1 MATMILVD
9 FQNCFILI
17 LLCFFS
23 FLGYSLFFKKP
34 KNAPGYDLPPSP
46 PSLPIIG
53 HFHFLFSSLTHKSL
67 QKLSTKY
74 GPLLHIRIFNVPVI
88 VASSASVAYEIFK
101 SHDVNVS
108 SRGAVAIRES
118 LVFGSYGIIHAPY
131 GDYWKFMKKIIATKL
146 LRPQTLERSRGIR
159 AEELHR
165 FYGSLV
171 EKARNN
177 ESVGISREAMKLM
190 NNTFC
195 RMSMGRSFTEENG
208 EAEKVRVLVQESNAL
223 TKKRI
228 LASLLRRPLEILR
241 VPLFKKEIMSVSDRF
256 GELLERILVEHEEKL
271 EENHQDKD
279 AMDEL
284 LAACQ
289 DEEAEY
295 KITRNHIK
303 ALFVE
308 QFIGGTDTSVQT
320 TQWAMAEIL
329 NNHKVLDKL
338 REEIDSAVGCSRLI
352 QETDLPNL
360 PYLQAVVKEALRL
373 HPPGPLLVR
382 KFQEGCEIKGFYIP
396 EKTLLVIN
404 AYAVMRDPDSWED
417 PDDFK
422 PERFLSSKE
431 DEKHQELKFLPF
443 GGGRRGCPG
452 GNLSQMFVGTAIGV
466 MVQCFDWKIEGGK
479 VNMEEG
485 VEGMNVSMMHPL
497 KCVPVPRPQAFSFT
511 CNL

>member
-1 MATMILVD
+1 MILVD

-34 KNAPGYDLPPSP
+34 KNSPGYDLPPSP

-53 HFHFLFSSLTHKSL
+53 HLPLLFSSLTHKSL

-88 VASSASVAYEIFK
+88 LASSASVAYEIFK

-108 SRGAVAIRES
+108 SRDLAVN
-118 LVFGSYGIIHAPY
+118 VT
-131 GDYWKFMKKIIATKL
+131 TKL

-177 ESVGISREAMKLM
+177 ESVGISKEAMKLM
-190 NNTFC
+190 NNTLC

-208 EAEKVRVLVQESNAL
+208 EAGKVRFLVEESNAL

-241 VPLFKKEIMSVSDRF
+241 IPLFKKEIMSVSDRF

-279 AMDEL
+279 VMDEL

-352 QETDLPNL
+352 QEMDLPNL

-396 EKTLLVIN
+396 EKTILVIN
-404 AYAVMRDPDSWED
+404 AYAVMRDPDSWKD

-443 GGGRRGCPG
+443 GGGRRACPG
-452 GNLSQMFVGTAIGV
+452 GNLSQIIVGTAIGV

-479 VNMEEG
+479 VNMEEA
-485 VEGMNVSMMHPL
+485 VEGMSLSMVHPL
-497 KCVPVPRPQAFSFT
+497 KCTPIPRPQALAFT